1 MSVTLNGATQV
12 DKRIQLT
19 PEILDYVLA
28 CTEQPTP
35 VQQRLID
42 ATSALGQVAE
52 MQIAHE
58 QAVLFTLL
66 AAASGARRIVE
77 VGTFTGYSALA
88 FAKGM
93 PADGTIDTYDIT
105 DRWAPT
111 ARRAWQEAGF
121 ADRIRQHV
129 GPAADL
135 LDRLP
140 LEPAVDLVFIDADKV
155 SYIGYW
161 EQLLPRVVENGL
173 IIADNVL
180 YAGEAT
186 SAHAEGNAAAIRAF
200 NEHVRADDRV
210 QAVMLPLADG
220 LTIARKLPAGYRR

>member
-1 MSVTLNGATQV
+1 MSVTLNGTTQV
-12 DKRIQLT
+12 DKRIRLT

-28 CTEQPTP
+28 CTEQPVP
-35 VQQRLID
+35 VQRWLID
-42 ATSALGQVAE
+42 ATTALGQVAE

-88 FAKGM
+88 FARGM

-121 ADRIRQHV
+121 ADRIRQHI

-135 LDRLP
+135 LDRLSP
-140 LEPAVDLVFIDADKV
+140 EPAVDLVFIDADKV
-155 SYIGYW
+155 GYIGYW
-161 EQLLPRVVENGL
+161 EQLLPRVVDNGL